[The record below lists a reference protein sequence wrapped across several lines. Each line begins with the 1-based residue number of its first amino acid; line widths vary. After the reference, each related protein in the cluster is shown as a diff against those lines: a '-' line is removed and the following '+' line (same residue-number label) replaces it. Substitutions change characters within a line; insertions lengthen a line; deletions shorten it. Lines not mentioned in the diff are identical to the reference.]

1 LVGTKERIQ
10 YGHEFKKHSD
20 IAVDIEPNDML
31 MHHMYGRFASN
42 ISHKSIQIKNFL
54 MIGRWCYE
62 VAGLTWVEKKI
73 AATFFDAPPEST
85 YDDALEALMKADK
98 LKHNYKSNQ
107 LWIAKVLIAQKKYK
121 EAMVWIDEA
130 IKLETVSEDD
140 CVCQLELQEL
150 QKKYS
155 KYRN

>member
-1 LVGTKERIQ
+1 
-10 YGHEFKKHSD
+10 
-20 IAVDIEPNDML
+20 
-31 MHHMYGRFASN
+31 
-42 ISHKSIQIKNFL
+42 

-85 YDDALEALMKADK
+85 YDDALEAIMRADK